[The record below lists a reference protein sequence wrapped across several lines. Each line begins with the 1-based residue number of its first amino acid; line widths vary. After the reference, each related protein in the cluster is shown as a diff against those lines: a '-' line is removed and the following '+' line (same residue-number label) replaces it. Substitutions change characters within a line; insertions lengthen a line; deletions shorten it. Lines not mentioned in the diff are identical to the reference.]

1 LIAVPAENGATIL
14 DDTYN
19 ASPASS
25 LAALNLLAELD
36 GRKIAVLGDMR
47 ELGVEELRGHQIVG
61 GRAAQ
66 VVDVLIA
73 VGARG
78 KWIGEAARETGLASD
93 KIYFVEDNPH
103 AIEILRKV
111 TRAGDMILIK
121 GSRGMQ
127 MEEIVNALVR
137 ANGGKGGH

>member
-1 LIAVPAENGATIL
+1 LGA
-14 DDTYN
+14 
-19 ASPASS
+19 
-25 LAALNLLAELD
+25 
-36 GRKIAVLGDMR
+36 
-47 ELGVEELRGHQIVG
+47 EELRGHQIVG